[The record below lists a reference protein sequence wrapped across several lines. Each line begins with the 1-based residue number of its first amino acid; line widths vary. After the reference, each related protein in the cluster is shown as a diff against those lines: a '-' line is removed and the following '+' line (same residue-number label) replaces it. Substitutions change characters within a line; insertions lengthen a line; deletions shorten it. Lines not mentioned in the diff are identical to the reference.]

1 MNVDVNTYYIY
12 FREGDQLA
20 RVVTGGPGSSGSG
33 ATVGLGLRTFHH
45 HGIYVGGAMVIQYND
60 DSKVHRVS
68 LIEFKDGQRL
78 LRVRY
83 TKSPTPLKP
92 EEVVKK
98 AEDAYKCPTHFGP
111 YSKANNNCEHFATH
125 CKFGEQYSHQAA
137 EVAAT
142 VGVGVAGIGIGIA
155 FTVAYR
161 LIRLAV
167 FRRW

>member
-1 MNVDVNTYYIY
+1 MNFDIKTYYIY
-12 FREGDQLA
+12 FSEGDQLA

-33 ATVGLGLRTFHH
+33 TTVGSGLRTFYH

-111 YSKANNNCEHFATH
+111 YSKANNNCEHFATY
-125 CKFGEQYSHQAA
+125 CKFGTKCSQQADST
-137 EVAAT
+137 VDTVFSVGAA
-142 VGVGVAGIGIGIA
+142 VLGVIGLYLFG
-155 FTVAYR
+155 
-161 LIRLAV
+161 
-167 FRRW
+167 RR